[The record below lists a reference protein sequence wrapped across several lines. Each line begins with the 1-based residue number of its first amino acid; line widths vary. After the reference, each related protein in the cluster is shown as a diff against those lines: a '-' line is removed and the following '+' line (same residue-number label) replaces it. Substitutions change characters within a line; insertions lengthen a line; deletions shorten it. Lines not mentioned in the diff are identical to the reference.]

1 MSNESSGVWFR
12 QPQDVEFVEHLLNL
26 HFCWIHPFYHFFH
39 REYFL
44 HDMSRGNTE
53 FCSALLVN
61 AICSFACHYSDRPAA
76 RAEPTNPATA
86 GDAFFAEAKRLLERT
101 EKSSLTTVQALGIMS
116 ARECSHGRDS
126 NAYQLAGRCLR
137 MALELGLHLS
147 VIGSGLRAS
156 EVEVRKITFWGVFN
170 LET

>member
-61 AICSFACHYSDRPAA
+61 AICSFACHYSDAPAFVILQ
-76 RAEPTNPATA
+76 RFRRNTSGRRSQQPST
-86 GDAFFAEAKRLLERT
+86 ERF
-101 EKSSLTTVQALGIMS
+101 L
-116 ARECSHGRDS
+116 DS
-126 NAYQLAGRCLR
+126 
-137 MALELGLHLS
+137 
-147 VIGSGLRAS
+147 
-156 EVEVRKITFWGVFN
+156 
-170 LET
+170 